1 MTAGDASEFAT
12 LANDAGD
19 AHLAA
24 QFMDKIAN
32 LAHVRKS
39 VKRLRLAYRIYGGAG
54 DYAKM
59 STFLDL
65 YLEQSPRDAEAWID
79 RATLALA
86 TGNSAKAEESLLR
99 ALAADREKAVAAIE
113 KDPKLLDLAQEA
125 ISRRQRGASGVSLP
139 GF

>member
-1 MTAGDASEFAT
+1 MNREDANT
-12 LANDAGD
+12 IL
-19 AHLAA
+19 H
-24 QFMDKIAN
+24 
-32 LAHVRKS
+32 
-39 VKRLRLAYRIYGGAG
+39 
-54 DYAKM
+54 KM

-125 ISRRQRGASGVSLP
+125 ISRRQRGGMKRLDYRVQKVMHGEASYERHGALRRLHAKP
-139 GF
+139 QTENRIRHDEQRNAYKRRQRK